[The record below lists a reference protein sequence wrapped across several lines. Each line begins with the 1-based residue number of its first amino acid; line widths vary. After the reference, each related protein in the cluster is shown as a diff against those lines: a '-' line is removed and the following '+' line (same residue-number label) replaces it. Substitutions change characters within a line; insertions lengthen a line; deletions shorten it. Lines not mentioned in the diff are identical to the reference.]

1 MTRTDPATDTPAEP
15 FTIVG
20 HRGAMAHTLEDTLAS
35 FRLAEQMGCR
45 ELELDLRPSADGHL
59 VVVHDARLDRLVA
72 DETGQ
77 DLGAVSTM
85 TLEELQRIPLR
96 DGHRLCTFEEVCAAT
111 TARLQVELKDPA
123 VVPLLPGFLSAHP
136 GVAERI
142 YLTSFLAD
150 ALAAV
155 RELLPEIPR
164 GMIVHGLPVEETH
177 PEGLDALLERTGATS
192 LHCGRKCLTREDVET
207 QQAQGRRVH
216 VWTVRTAQQ
225 MAEALEL
232 GVDGATVND
241 PQGAF
246 EWYAQA
252 LAERG

>member
-1 MTRTDPATDTPAEP
+1 MC
-15 FTIVG
+15 I
-20 HRGAMAHTLEDTLAS
+20 
-35 FRLAEQMGCR
+35 
-45 ELELDLRPSADGHL
+45 
-59 VVVHDARLDRLVA
+59 
-72 DETGQ
+72 
-77 DLGAVSTM
+77 
-85 TLEELQRIPLR
+85 R
-96 DGHRLCTFEEVCAAT
+96 DSLCTVEEVCAAT

-123 VVPLLPGFLSAHP
+123 VAPLLPGFLDAHP
-136 GVAERI
+136 GAAERI